1 MRHDIRMRLNFIRNY
16 FLLERLRHRV
26 KKENPE
32 RPIVAVMLLENMG
45 DIVACEPVVRYLKEQ
60 NPDSFI
66 VWGVKKAYREL
77 IDGNPLID
85 LTVPVHCLSGRLL
98 LMNSGLF
105 DEVVDLHFFDRY
117 CSLCRRP
124 VKKDHG
130 SSGINLGN
138 YFHYGSL
145 LSAMA
150 QSAGLPSLEEGP
162 KVYIPQHSS
171 EAVDALGLPG
181 EFIVINCT
189 SNADEKGWPKE
200 KWEYLLGEIKK
211 RCSLPVVEVGLK
223 PFIDRSTGSYF
234 SLCGKLSILESAE
247 VIRRARLFIG
257 IDSGPAHLANA
268 VNTHG
273 IVLMGSYLGFKRY
286 QPFSGFYNCG
296 EHAEIIYSEGSA
308 AEITVERVLAAVEK
322 MLNNT
327 SVGIS
332 HVV

>member
-1 MRHDIRMRLNFIRNY
+1 MRHGARIRLNFIRNY
-16 FLLERLRHRV
+16 FLLKRLRNRV
-26 KKENPE
+26 KRENHE
-32 RPIVAVMLLENMG
+32 RRIIAVMLLENMG
-45 DIVACEPVVRYLKEQ
+45 DIVACEPFFRYLKEKS
-60 NPDSFI
+60 PGSFI
-66 VWGVKKAYREL
+66 VWGVKKVYREL
-77 IDGNPLID
+77 IDSNPLID
-85 LTVPVHCLSGRLL
+85 LTVPVHCLSERLL

-105 DEVVDLHFFDRY
+105 DEVVDLHFVDRY

-124 VKKDHG
+124 LKKDQG
-130 SSGINLGN
+130 TSGINLGN

-150 QSAGLPSLEEGP
+150 QSAGLPALEEGP
-162 KVYIPQHSS
+162 RVYIPQHALA
-171 EAVDALGLPG
+171 AVDTLGLPG

-189 SNADEKGWPKE
+189 SNSDEKGWPKE

-211 RCSLPVVEVGLK
+211 RCALPVIEVGLN
-223 PFIDRSTGSYF
+223 PLIDSSSGIYS

-247 VIRRARLFIG
+247 LIRRARLFIG

-286 QPFSGFYNCG
+286 LPFSGSYRYG
-296 EHAEIIYSEGSA
+296 EHAEIVYSDGSA

-322 MLNNT
+322 MLNNA
-327 SVGIS
+327 SVRIS
-332 HVV
+332 HYE